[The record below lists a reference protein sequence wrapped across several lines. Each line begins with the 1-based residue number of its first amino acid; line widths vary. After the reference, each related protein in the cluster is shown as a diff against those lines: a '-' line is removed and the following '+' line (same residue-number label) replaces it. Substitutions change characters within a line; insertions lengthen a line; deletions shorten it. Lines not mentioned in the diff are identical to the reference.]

1 LKVATFVVNLCSVFV
16 LLTLGSLLTI
26 VSLHLVTID
35 DLVSTVRNV
44 YYSPWKLFQLGAFG
58 LLMNVLGL
66 AFAKTLIKST
76 DGSAVVYENN
86 NGQVRVAMEAMQETL
101 RKAMKKYT
109 VIKQQ
114 KMKISI
120 DGQHVE
126 AKIKIVLWMGIDVAS
141 FVKTLQE
148 ELHGVLS
155 RLLGE
160 ESEVEVIVDVMRVVS
175 QEPETVTKA
184 EKD

>member
-1 LKVATFVVNLCSVFV
+1 MKVASFVVNLCSVFV

-26 VSLHLVTID
+26 VSLHLVAID
-35 DLVSTVRNV
+35 DLMATVRHV

-66 AFAKTLIKST
+66 AFAKTLIKAT
-76 DGSAVVYENN
+76 DGSAVIYESN
-86 NGQVRVAMEAMQETL
+86 NGQVRVAMEAMHETL

-109 VIKQQ
+109 VIKEQ

-126 AKIKIVLWMGIDVAS
+126 AKIKMVLWMGVDVAS

-148 ELHGVLS
+148 ELHGILS

-160 ESEVEVIVDVMRVVS
+160 ESEVEVFVDVIRVVS
-175 QEPETVTKA
+175 QEPEMVA
-184 EKD
+184 REAKD